1 MWDDWNSNFSNNFS
15 FLFHFIY
22 HSIFFYSTCN
32 YSFYSMYFFKNNQLH
47 LYIFLLKF
55 HEMLKN
61 QIIDPSCY
69 QTDPSKKIVLPP
81 PLATSTLFK
90 LSSFCL
96 GYCTSVL
103 ICFDEYLLYTVMSHF
118 TLNTVLDTT
127 SIHSQIFQELKQSVK
142 YVWSGL
148 FILSKLNTIFKTNDL
163 STIIYNT

>member
-1 MWDDWNSNFSNNFS
+1 
-15 FLFHFIY
+15 
-22 HSIFFYSTCN
+22 
-32 YSFYSMYFFKNNQLH
+32 
-47 LYIFLLKF
+47 
-55 HEMLKN
+55 MLKN

-81 PLATSTLFK
+81 PLAASTLFK

-103 ICFDEYLLYTVMSHF
+103 ICFDEYLLYTIMSHF

-163 STIIYNT
+163 STIIYNTYVNSIKKKLYTDSFICCLFLICHFLLSAVITCFLLMHF